1 MTASA
6 WRWPAVLIQ
15 VGAWV
20 ATGLLA
26 WPDHLQVL
34 ATPWL
39 PMYVS
44 FGVAGLLVVLRR
56 FQHTVGWLMLGLG
69 MLSSI
74 GVGCIVLA
82 SRLADSGALIA
93 AGWVDAGANAMLT
106 VGMLAVP
113 AILVVFP
120 DGRPTRFGRP
130 LLWLAALSATVGA
143 GAALVNGGWGGDPSQ
158 ALVESPLREQTQP
171 LGDFVAQGFY
181 LLLAL
186 SMVGASASLVIRWR
200 NSAGLQRQ
208 QIKWLAMGAALAVTA
223 LAVTG
228 FNTSELW
235 EVALA
240 ASAFATVPVAIVAAI
255 LRYRLYEIDRIISRT
270 VSYTIVVAALGALFA
285 LIAVVLPNWLPGAGD
300 SPLLVAAS
308 TLAVAGLFNP
318 VRRRVQ
324 RWVERRF
331 NRARYDA
338 QRVMDDFVANLRGEH
353 DAADIVNGWTGVVAE
368 TMQPAVV
375 GVWVRP

>member
-1 MTASA
+1 
-6 WRWPAVLIQ
+6 
-15 VGAWV
+15 
-20 ATGLLA
+20 
-26 WPDHLQVL
+26 
-34 ATPWL
+34 
-39 PMYVS
+39 
-44 FGVAGLLVVLRR
+44 
-56 FQHTVGWLMLGLG
+56 
-69 MLSSI
+69 
-74 GVGCIVLA
+74 
-82 SRLADSGALIA
+82 
-93 AGWVDAGANAMLT
+93 
-106 VGMLAVP
+106 
-113 AILVVFP
+113 
-120 DGRPTRFGRP
+120 
-130 LLWLAALSATVGA
+130 
-143 GAALVNGGWGGDPSQ
+143 
-158 ALVESPLREQTQP
+158 
-171 LGDFVAQGFY
+171 
-181 LLLAL
+181 
-186 SMVGASASLVIRWR
+186 MVGASASLVIRWR

-208 QIKWLAMGAALAVTA
+208 QIKWLAMGAALAVAA

-235 EVALA
+235 EVVLA

-285 LIAVVLPNWLPGAGD
+285 LIAVVLPNWLPGVGD
-300 SPLLVAAS
+300 SPVLVAAS

-353 DAADIVNGWTGVVAE
+353 DALDIVTGWTGVVAE

-375 GVWVRP
+375 GVWVRS